1 MFYSKVNYN
10 VWALN
15 KLNENKM
22 LLHFHGD
29 FQDGVLRPLIKT
41 LKNRS
46 MIFLSDFSIYILN
59 VAIIVLLILTHQ
71 LNDFL
76 SVC

>member
-15 KLNENKM
+15 KINENKK

-29 FQDGVLRPLIKT
+29 FQDGVLRPLIKN
-41 LKNRS
+41 LKSRS
-46 MIFLSDFSIYILN
+46 MIF
-59 VAIIVLLILTHQ
+59 
-71 LNDFL
+71 
-76 SVC
+76 